1 MISRVQGRLLAAEDG
16 RLEVLTRAGVAYEV
30 HVPLTVFMR
39 LPGKGAEVDLRTAL
53 VVREDSHTLFGFL
66 EERERTLFGRL
77 LTVPKVGAKLAATM
91 MGTYSAGRLAQ
102 ALAERDVKA
111 LTRIVGVGKKTA
123 ELAVLH
129 LAEKVQDLAAGDAE
143 TAGPEAARNRE
154 AVAALMGLGLSF
166 ADADAAVRDVAGG
179 PDAPETAEEVIRQVL
194 ARRPSARGRAAT

>member
-1 MISRVQGRLLAAEDG
+1 MISRVQGQLLAAEDG
-16 RLEVLTRAGVAYEV
+16 RLEVLTRTGVAYEV
-30 HVPLTVFMR
+30 HVPLTVFTR
-39 LPGKGAEVDLRTAL
+39 LSGKGTDVELRTVL
-53 VVREDSHTLFGFL
+53 VVRDDSQTLFGFL
-66 EERERTLFGRL
+66 EERERALFNRL

-143 TAGPEAARNRE
+143 ATGPEAARNRE
-154 AVAALMGLGLSF
+154 AVAALVRLGISF
-166 ADADAAVRDVAGG
+166 ADADAAVRDLVGG
-179 PDAPETAEEVIRQVL
+179 PDAPDTAEEVIRHVL
-194 ARRPSARGRAAT
+194 ARRPPGRSRAAT

>member
-1 MISRVQGRLLAAEDG
+1 MISRVHGRLLEAESG

-30 HVPLTVFMR
+30 HVPLTVFTR
-39 LPGKGAEVDLRTAL
+39 LSGKGTDVELRTVL
-53 VVREDSHTLFGFL
+53 VVRDDSQTLFGFL
-66 EERERTLFGRL
+66 EERERTLFNRL

-129 LAEKVQDLAAGDAE
+129 LAEKVQDLAVGDAE
-143 TAGPEAARNRE
+143 TGPEAARNRE
-154 AVAALMGLGLSF
+154 AVAALVRLGLSF
-166 ADADAAVRDVAGG
+166 ADADAAVRDVAGA
-179 PDAPETAEEVIRQVL
+179 PDAPESAEEVIRRVL
-194 ARRPSARGRAAT
+194 AQRPSSRSRAAT